1 VICEEH
7 IVVGGFLHYKRTTF
21 MEKEI
26 SFQNIRNNSIMN
38 SILQKDKR
46 KKE

>member
-1 VICEEH
+1 
-7 IVVGGFLHYKRTTF
+7 VVPEIDRGNGKES

-26 SFQNIRNNSIMN
+26 SSQNVRNNSIMN